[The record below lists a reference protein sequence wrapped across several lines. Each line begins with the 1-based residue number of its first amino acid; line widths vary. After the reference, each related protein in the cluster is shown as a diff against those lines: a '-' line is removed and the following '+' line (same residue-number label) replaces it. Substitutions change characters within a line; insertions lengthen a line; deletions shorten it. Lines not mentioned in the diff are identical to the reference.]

1 MPGFVIQRMATTTT
15 TSSNIQIQI
24 QILNLDTYC
33 LIWTFFSERKKFRFC
48 FNISKMFLVFNIF
61 LPISLIVR
69 REDDGPD
76 MFGGNIG
83 RRCWLMTGGNMFC
96 ISSRYLPDTF
106 PCLICFS
113 HWTKIWQIIF
123 NSLFTLYTFTFFSTS
138 GPGSKQSIPRYSC
151 FILSYCTVTLSLSFN

>member
-24 QILNLDTYC
+24 WNLDTYR
-33 LIWTFFSERKKFRFC
+33 LIWTYFSESKIFGDC
-48 FNISKMFLVFNIF
+48 FNISKKFLVFNIF

-83 RRCWLMTGGNMFC
+83 QRC
-96 ISSRYLPDTF
+96 
-106 PCLICFS
+106 
-113 HWTKIWQIIF
+113 
-123 NSLFTLYTFTFFSTS
+123 
-138 GPGSKQSIPRYSC
+138 
-151 FILSYCTVTLSLSFN
+151 

>member
-24 QILNLDTYC
+24 WIQIWNLDTYC
-33 LIWTFFSERKKFRFC
+33 LLWTYFSERCC

-106 PCLICFS
+106 PCLICFFLEQ
-113 HWTKIWQIIF
+113 KYDR
-123 NSLFTLYTFTFFSTS
+123 LFLTRFLLSTL
-138 GPGSKQSIPRYSC
+138 
-151 FILSYCTVTLSLSFN
+151 LLSFLHQDQVVNNQSPDIPVLF